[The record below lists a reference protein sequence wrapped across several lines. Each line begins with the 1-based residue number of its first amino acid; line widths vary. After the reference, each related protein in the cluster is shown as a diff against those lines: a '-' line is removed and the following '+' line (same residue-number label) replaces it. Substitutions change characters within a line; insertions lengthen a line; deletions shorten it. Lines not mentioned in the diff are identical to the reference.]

1 VRVTILG
8 MNYSPEPTGI
18 APYTTRMATG
28 LRDRGH
34 DVRVVTAFPHYPQ
47 WRVAEGWRG
56 LTRHEVA
63 GGIRLKRVRH
73 YVPSNPTGAARALSE
88 ISFGTRL
95 LASRWGR
102 PEVVILMSPALLSS
116 AMAFGRHGRARV
128 GVVVQDLYSA
138 GIEEQG
144 GGAAITAV
152 LTRVERRLLR
162 QADGVAVIH
171 DRFKERCVARLG
183 TSPEKVTVIRNWTH
197 LDAPPPA
204 VGSTSRA
211 SMRRQLG
218 WGDDETVVLHS
229 GAMGVKQGL
238 ETVVEAA
245 RLADAQSRPIRFVLL
260 GDGGRRRILEE
271 SAAGCRSLQFV
282 DPLPGDAYAQAL
294 HAADILLVNEKPGLV
309 EMAVPSKLTSYF
321 STGRPVVAA
330 TEATSTTAAEV
341 AASGAGVRIEP
352 GAPDLLLRTCIN
364 LGSDPDRSQTLG
376 ARGPAYCATVLA
388 EDAALD
394 AYDAWVRTLARKGLA

>member
-1 VRVTILG
+1 
-8 MNYSPEPTGI
+8 
-18 APYTTRMATG
+18 
-28 LRDRGH
+28 
-34 DVRVVTAFPHYPQ
+34 
-47 WRVAEGWRG
+47 
-56 LTRHEVA
+56 
-63 GGIRLKRVRH
+63 
-73 YVPSNPTGAARALSE
+73 
-88 ISFGTRL
+88 
-95 LASRWGR
+95 
-102 PEVVILMSPALLSS
+102 
-116 AMAFGRHGRARV
+116 
-128 GVVVQDLYSA
+128 
-138 GIEEQG
+138 
-144 GGAAITAV
+144 
-152 LTRVERRLLR
+152 
-162 QADGVAVIH
+162 
-171 DRFKERCVARLG
+171 
-183 TSPEKVTVIRNWTH
+183 
-197 LDAPPPA
+197 
-204 VGSTSRA
+204 
-211 SMRRQLG
+211 MRRQLG